1 MLKDIKHPTKYPEYM
16 CKEKRR
22 YMFDTLAAWK
32 HAFKTLDLMFEYQF
46 ISPVEIKNLFQ
57 DEKMVKQVVH
67 YIVGYHMNQFG
78 LRYHYIMDNLT
89 ESWDWKDS
97 LKFLSVLGYKE
108 ECIMNFVFLIGKVKA
123 PVPNCSRRYQDREL
137 ENFDRSFS
145 CEKYFSKFLDKSND
159 SKLSRSSLFSGTQ
172 YMIHPNYNDK
182 EDIQEIIDKLVTQN
196 PHLDGLIHPSR
207 HFL

>member
-1 MLKDIKHPTKYPEYM
+1 MKYWNINPNHNYLNNEHFEEILKCQQEIQEQLKWLHNHTGAKYSEHLPQARNLLERSKEDTKKLKFVIENGLGDIDEIIPEGPHQSIIRTLSMSILEGVMALINNHSIIFDDWMLKDIKHPTKYPEYM

-89 ESWDWKDS
+89 ESWD
-97 LKFLSVLGYKE
+97 
-108 ECIMNFVFLIGKVKA
+108 
-123 PVPNCSRRYQDREL
+123 
-137 ENFDRSFS
+137 
-145 CEKYFSKFLDKSND
+145 
-159 SKLSRSSLFSGTQ
+159 
-172 YMIHPNYNDK
+172 
-182 EDIQEIIDKLVTQN
+182 
-196 PHLDGLIHPSR
+196 
-207 HFL
+207 